1 MLKTTLLPEP
11 RSAALA
17 RYEVVARN
25 RIIDLMKKLRGAGT
39 MLSCFIEGGFIPAEA
54 RIDAVRSDPDRLI
67 LVAAGESDHALLAR
81 AGTITAVGF
90 VDGVKVQFTTTVRG
104 GADAAGA
111 AGVEA
116 ALPARVLRLQRRAH
130 GRVTPSRMQ
139 PLECMVRGERNVPTL
154 QRLPVLDIGVN
165 CHFDLGA
172 DGEITVDLEVR
183 HAERA
188 PGSGNWRYG
197 CGIVRIDETDLE
209 RLCTYVERLVIQRAA
224 PRGLDATEGG

>member
-1 MLKTTLLPEP
+1 
-11 RSAALA
+11 
-17 RYEVVARN
+17 
-25 RIIDLMKKLRGAGT
+25 
-39 MLSCFIEGGFIPAEA
+39 
-54 RIDAVRSDPDRLI
+54 
-67 LVAAGESDHALLAR
+67 
-81 AGTITAVGF
+81 
-90 VDGVKVQFTTTVRG
+90 
-104 GADAAGA
+104 
-111 AGVEA
+111 
-116 ALPARVLRLQRRAH
+116 VLRLQRRVH
-130 GRVTPSRMQ
+130 GRVKPSRLQ

-165 CHFDLGA
+165 GVALLGHARDSFVVGQRLINCRFDLGA